1 MSLNR
6 SEQMVSDY
14 VEENP
19 EERRF
24 WVDKVKATAAAEPD
38 EHVAA
43 ARLAEELWRYFE
55 ERAAVVSPFRDLK
68 DRFGL
73 GPSSMRNL
81 AEYWLRLWVEPRPK
95 KRSNRQ
101 PYA

>member
-6 SEQMVSDY
+6 SEQMVCDY

-24 WVDKVKATAAAEPD
+24 WVDKVTAVAAREADEHQAAAT
-38 EHVAA
+38 
-43 ARLAEELWRYFE
+43 LAEELWRYFE
-55 ERAAVVSPFRDLK
+55 ERAGVVAAFQEAANRA
-68 DRFGL
+68 GL
-73 GPSSMRNL
+73 GPTSMRNL
-81 AEYWLRLWVEPRPK
+81 AEYWLRVWVAPRPN
-95 KRSNRQ
+95 KRSAGQ